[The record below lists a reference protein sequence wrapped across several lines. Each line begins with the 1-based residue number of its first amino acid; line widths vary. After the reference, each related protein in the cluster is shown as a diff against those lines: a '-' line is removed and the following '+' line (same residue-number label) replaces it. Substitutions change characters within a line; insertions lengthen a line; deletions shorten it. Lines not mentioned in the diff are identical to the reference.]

1 MQTEGQTNRGLQ
13 IKRRKLSDIQTERNR
28 YRKKNRLRNVLG
40 NCLKRLDGLKKDF
53 WFNNM
58 STIIRSMGKFI
69 SEKLNS

>member
-1 MQTEGQTNRGLQ
+1 MQTEGQTNRGLE
-13 IKRRKLSDIQTERNR
+13 IKRRRLNDIQTERNR
-28 YRKKNRLRNVLG
+28 YRKKNRVRDVLRNR
-40 NCLKRLDGLKKDF
+40 LKRLEGLKKDF